1 MDTPVAVALK
11 WEDWKLA
18 ALPESG
24 QYVSVAK
31 FPEDAESWPREAWSI
46 VIHLSQQDSAPA
58 ERRQL
63 RCSREALIY
72 PCRPRWRAAHSAAM
86 MPARAGQGS
95 GLNTVLLE
103 KRRAQEFIPLRPR
116 WWWAPASGR
125 SHLGCEVG
133 RGAAPSLLVE
143 RRVR

>member
-46 VIHLSQQDSAPA
+46 VIHLSQQDSAPRNA
-58 ERRQL
+58 TGTARFLMPNAPQARLQSGRTFEMFEGAR
-63 RCSREALIY
+63 
-72 PCRPRWRAAHSAAM
+72 RAATV
-86 MPARAGQGS
+86 
-95 GLNTVLLE
+95 TVL
-103 KRRAQEFIPLRPR
+103 
-116 WWWAPASGR
+116 
-125 SHLGCEVG
+125 
-133 RGAAPSLLVE
+133 
-143 RRVR
+143 